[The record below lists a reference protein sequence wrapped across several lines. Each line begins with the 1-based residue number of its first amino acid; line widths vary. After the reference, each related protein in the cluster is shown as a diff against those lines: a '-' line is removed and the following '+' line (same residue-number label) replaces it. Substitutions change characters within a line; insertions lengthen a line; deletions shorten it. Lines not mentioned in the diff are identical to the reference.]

1 MGVDSG
7 VSVNEL
13 HCPTCGERF
22 DDLRLHVES
31 EAFNV
36 DVVLSAIKPVP
47 TPWHRFLL
55 CPRGH
60 KWSVKVIWRS
70 RNEPDKVLL
79 DRYLGEL

>member
-1 MGVDSG
+1 MTNG

-13 HCPTCGERF
+13 YCPTCGEQF
-22 DDLRLHVES
+22 EDLRLHVES

-36 DVVLSAIKPVP
+36 DALVTEIKAGPAE
-47 TPWHRFLL
+47 WHRFLL

-70 RNEPDKVLL
+70 RNQLDKVLL
-79 DRYLGEL
+79 DRYLGEA